1 MAWIAALVGVAG
13 SALMNS
19 GGGSSGTSGQVPY
32 YQPGGLG
39 ATDTGWQQMFGGA
52 KDLATQ
58 GAAAANPLYQQTL
71 QQQQAINYAPY
82 TQAAQ
87 RAGGQY
93 DWLSNLAGAQGQAYG
108 QQAGLAGQQQQ
119 NLYGAA
125 NQIYQTAFDPQNA
138 QFAKTQQQL
147 QDQVRAGQAARG
159 LGNSPVGGAEENQ
172 AMQNLDLAW
181 RQQQLA
187 NQATGLQAM
196 SGASSA
202 GGAQGQLTG
211 ANLAAQLAAY
221 GQMPGFTQQA
231 ASTPITAQQY
241 VAGQPA
247 AAGQQYAQNLG
258 GLQSLYGMPMQQAI
272 PYMNFGQ
279 GATQAQNLLAQQNYQ
294 NQAQQNAANAN
305 LFSQLGGAAVQ
316 SYNTPGSWLNN
327 VFGGSS
333 GGGSTGG
340 GFVDTSGSYG
350 GSGWGGNYLSGS
362 SASGF

>member
-1 MAWIAALVGVAG
+1 MAWIGALIGVAG
-13 SALMNS
+13 SALLNS
-19 GGGSSGTSGQVPY
+19 GGGSTSTSGQVPY
-32 YQPGGLG
+32 YIPGG
-39 ATDTGWQQMFGGA
+39 
-52 KDLATQ
+52 Q
-58 GAAAANPLYQQTL
+58 GAADTQWQQALAGTSGLASQGASAATPLYQQTL
-71 QQQQAINYAPY
+71 QRQQAIDYGPY

-87 RAGGQY
+87 QAGGQY
-93 DWLSNLAGAQGQAYG
+93 DWLANLAGLQGQAYG
-108 QQAGLAGQQQQ
+108 QQAGLAGAQQQ

-125 NQIYQTAFDPQNA
+125 NQIYQTAFDPQNEL
-138 QFAKTQQQL
+138 FAKTQQQL

-159 LGNSPVGGAEENQ
+159 LGNSPVGASEENQ

-221 GQMPGFTQQA
+221 GQMPGFIQQG
-231 ASTPITAQQY
+231 ASVPLSAYQY

-247 AAGQQYAQNLG
+247 AAGSQYVQNLA
-258 GLQSLYGMPMQQAI
+258 GLQGLYGNVGGQTS
-272 PYMNFGQ
+272 PYLNFGQ
-279 GATQAQNLLAQQNYQ
+279 GAVASQNALAQQNYQ
-294 NQAQQNAANAN
+294 NQAAQNSAMAQGIGTIA
-305 LFSQLGGAAVQ
+305 QGAYQ

-327 VFGGSS
+327 IFGGSS
-333 GGGSTGG
+333 SGG

-350 GSGWGGNYLSGS
+350 TGGGGYGYLSGTS
-362 SASGF
+362 SSGF